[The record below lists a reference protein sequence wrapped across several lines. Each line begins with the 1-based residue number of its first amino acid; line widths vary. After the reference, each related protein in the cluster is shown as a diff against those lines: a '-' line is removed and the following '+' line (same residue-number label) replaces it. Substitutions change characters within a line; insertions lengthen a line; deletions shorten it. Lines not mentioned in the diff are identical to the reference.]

1 MRAKLFSLVNG
12 ITLIGVGAVL
22 LDFFFTGRLD
32 QYLHPQFRPWTL
44 VAGVI
49 FCVVGI
55 VYAAAKTN
63 ARCCID
69 GEECVHQ
76 NANSPVRAVVAFS
89 VLFVPLAAGVAL
101 SKDSYDQHAVLNR
114 GFVQDITKLP
124 SRSGS
129 PTARTQ
135 NDQVIPT
142 QALGADMDE
151 RASEP
156 LPQDTPSS
164 QPGPDA
170 AANGATGQ
178 ANPAVPSPDDG
189 SAQYLPKAADGNV
202 ELEVTD
208 LLYAE
213 SEDSLRRM
221 FADKTIEV
229 IGQYLPGSDAKQF
242 KLVRMFIVCCA
253 ADARPLAVPVEV
265 SGPMTVTEMGWVKVV
280 GKATFTQKG
289 DRSHV
294 VLQADKVESTDPPA
308 EAMLY

>member
-1 MRAKLFSLVNG
+1 MRAKLFNLVNG

-55 VYAAAKTN
+55 VYAAAKTS

-76 NANSPVRAVVAFS
+76 NANSPVRAAVAFF
-89 VLFVPLAAGVAL
+89 VLFAPLAAGVAL

-114 GFVQDITKLP
+114 GFVEDVSRLP
-124 SRSGS
+124 GR
-129 PTARTQ
+129 TASSAAKTP
-135 NDQVIPT
+135 NDQPIPP
-142 QALGADMDE
+142 QALGADEDE
-151 RASEP
+151 RASQP
-156 LPQDTPSS
+156 LPQDTPGA
-164 QPGPDA
+164 QPNQDLA
-170 AANGATGQ
+170 ASGATDQ
-178 ANPAVPSPDDG
+178 ANPAVPSPDEG

-202 ELEVTD
+202 ALEVTD

-213 SEDSLRRM
+213 SEDSLRKM

-229 IGQYLPGSDAKQF
+229 VGQYLPGAEPNQF

-265 SGPMTVTEMGWVKVV
+265 SAPSTASDMGWVKVV
-280 GKATFTQKG
+280 GKATYTKNG
-289 DRSHV
+289 DRVHV
-294 VLQADKVESTDPPA
+294 LLKADTVEPTDP
-308 EAMLY
+308 

>member
-1 MRAKLFSLVNG
+1 MRAKLSNLING

-22 LDFFFTGRLD
+22 LDFFFTGRVD
-32 QYLHPQFRPWTL
+32 QYLHPQFRSWTL

-55 VYAAAKTN
+55 VYAAAKTT
-63 ARCCID
+63 AQCCID
-69 GEECVHQ
+69 GECVHQ
-76 NANSPVRAVVAFS
+76 NANSPVRTLVAFL

-124 SRSGS
+124 SRSSS
-129 PTARTQ
+129 PLAGTQ
-135 NDQVIPT
+135 NNQVIPP

-164 QPGPDA
+164 PAGPDVA
-170 AANGATGQ
+170 TNAGTGQ
-178 ANPAVPSPDDG
+178 ANPAVPFPDDG

-202 ELEVTD
+202 ALEVTD

-253 ADARPLAVPVEV
+253 ADARPLAVPVAV
-265 SGPMTVTEMGWVKVV
+265 CGPMTATEMGWVKVI
-280 GKATFTQKG
+280 GKATYTQKG
-289 DRSHV
+289 DRAHV
-294 VLQADKVESTDPPA
+294 VLQADKVEPTDPPA

>member
-1 MRAKLFSLVNG
+1 MRAKLFSLLNG

-32 QYLHPQFRPWTL
+32 QYLHPQFRPWTF
-44 VAGVI
+44 VAGLL
-49 FCVVGI
+49 FCVAGI
-55 VYAAAKTN
+55 VYAAARTN
-63 ARCCID
+63 TQCCID
-69 GEECVHQ
+69 GECAHQ
-76 NANSPVRAVVAFS
+76 NANSPLRAVVAFF

-114 GFVQDITKLP
+114 GFVQDITKLS
-124 SRSGS
+124 SRSSS
-129 PTARTQ
+129 PAARTP
-135 NDQVIPT
+135 NDPVIPPA
-142 QALGADMDE
+142 ALGADLDE

-156 LPQDTPSS
+156 LPQNAPDS
-164 QPGPDA
+164 QPGPDVA
-170 AANGATGQ
+170 ATGGTGQ
-178 ANPAVPSPDDG
+178 ANPSVPSPDDG
-189 SAQYLPKAADGNV
+189 SSQYLPKAADGNV
-202 ELEVTD
+202 ALEVTD

-213 SEDSLRRM
+213 SEDSLRKM
-221 FADKTIEV
+221 FADKTVEV
-229 IGQYLPGSDAKQF
+229 VGQYLPGSDAKQF
-242 KLVRMFIVCCA
+242 RLVRMFIVCCA

-265 SGPMTVTEMGWVKVV
+265 SGPTSATEMGWVKVI